1 MKRIF
6 AAVKIN
12 HGNQLIHLLDQLKSA
27 LAKDKIKWVD
37 PGNMHITL
45 KFFGE
50 TQEEKVPEI
59 ENVLRAIKH
68 KNSFGIEIN
77 ELGIFGSSYKPKVI
91 WLGIADCP
99 EFHLLENEVT
109 TAIQP
114 IGYQP
119 DRQNF
124 VPHITLGRINFLN
137 DKKYFQQIIDKYK
150 SFSSE
155 KQQISGF
162 HLYES
167 ILKQTGPEY
176 RILGTFDFL
185 Q

>member
-6 AAVKIN
+6 AAVNIN
-12 HGNQLIHLLDQLKSA
+12 PGNQLIHLLDQLKSA

-50 TQEEKVPEI
+50 TPDEKVAEI
-59 ENVLRAIKH
+59 ENVLHSINH
-68 KNSFGIEIN
+68 KNAFGIEIK

-91 WLGIADCP
+91 WLGLADCP
-99 EFHLLENEVT
+99 EFHLLENEIT
-109 TAIQP
+109 KAIQP
-114 IGYQP
+114 IGYLP

-137 DKKYFQQIIDKYK
+137 DKKYFQQMIDKYK
-150 SFSSE
+150 SFSPDQ
-155 KQQISGF
+155 QQISVF

-167 ILKQTGPEY
+167 ILKQTCPEY
-176 RILGTFDFL
+176 RIIGSFNFL